1 MDNIRQYQ
9 ADMAVQCQK
18 YEEDFRYNVE
28 KRLQELR
35 SEKIT
40 QNITSAMELMQKADA
55 LTKEINQLG
64 ILKISLKK
72 QLKAELETISFQID
86 ELLKEDTA
94 DKQLEEVS
102 HKAYQTAD
110 SYKKTLQRYIESMQF
125 AEVCPLPPVIDF

>member
-1 MDNIRQYQ
+1 MDNIREHQ

-18 YEEDFRYNVE
+18 YEEDFRYKVE
-28 KRLQELR
+28 KRIQELR

-40 QNITSAMELMQKADA
+40 QNITSATELMQKADA

-72 QLKAELETISFQID
+72 QLRAELETISFQID

-94 DKQLEEVS
+94 NKQLEEVS
-102 HKAYQTAD
+102 HTAYQITD
-110 SYKKTLQRYIESMQF
+110 SYKKTLQRYIEDMQF
-125 AEVCPLPPVIDF
+125 AEACPFPPVIDF